1 MQTVEHA
8 WSFFRDTM
16 ASYELKELS
25 QDELRKRLYQTF
37 KNRGVLD
44 TLKTQLRNQL
54 IRELKYPTLRGEL
67 RSQPLAIEGSSLL
80 ARASNSLVADHLH
93 RSGYEYSLSVFYP
106 ECGLQQEKLFTVQD
120 LLQLMKINSKSK
132 LYKSLTSDIQ
142 QANNKGVLMQI
153 LMELTDHH
161 MCKESRDVETQTIS
175 TPLYKESLVD
185 KLRLIDR
192 EFAEIYP
199 QRLRLESSEAKLT
212 EYRKQMEEQL
222 QTEMATKLQY
232 FKEVE
237 IAKIRLEE
245 KESSRKELAAMRQEL
260 EKRYQTKS
268 EGLMSREKNAIERLQ
283 MHQEIEAKET
293 YSQRQSLLKDIEM
306 VRSRE
311 MELKQRIEA
320 FELSQKLQEE
330 KNKSIEEALRCRELA
345 VRNIEDTYDQKLKNE
360 LLKYQ
365 IELKEEYVKRTH
377 KVTEDE
383 NKNKEEAI
391 RLQEKTSVIDL
402 KKEEIHKAV
411 SRAEELELELNS
423 ANVQVSV
430 LTRQNQL
437 LTENLKE
444 TKDYPQLKAEKL
456 ELQTQIKF
464 LNQHSEE
471 SQKELQQ
478 LRDRLSYPTAE
489 QIALQ
494 AELRR
499 AENARKFD
507 QDEFKTHKELLEN
520 QLQNEADRC
529 AKLTSQLLSCEDT
542 TKRLN
547 GQVEELTL
555 QLQQTQL
562 ALENEVYRNPKP
574 SLVDRSVLA
583 LSADGIVP
591 HDVYVDDALLRPLS
605 DYFEAGGGSST
616 RYQQPVEK
624 VSSSPNSDIEFVA
637 TTKARIKEL
646 EKEAA
651 YLEEAYRNYQKRL
664 IHTAVRSSSQVR
676 PRSPPSPS
684 IALRQIPSTSHHKVI
699 FKESFIPQ
707 QPKTMGLTRQA
718 FSEIS
723 IHGTNLI
730 TDNIPVQ
737 SYVSSPR
744 RLSSTPLS
752 RVEKLSRNRI
762 VSEDKSGSY
771 LGSPHHS
778 PRCLSP
784 IQKTEHLSSAV
795 SAPSTLAPPVPIL
808 NRHLTSPQQPPA
820 FSADF
825 SDSSKPQKLLFEDLE
840 ESDSSLHNQEGISEQ
855 AENDVPHPSGDIINW
870 GQVTAIVPV
879 MATSQQDLVVE
890 EEKQSESEERRARD
904 ESGGQERQEA
914 VDREQKEIAVG
925 MEKKILMEEPQG
937 MDENQEESKMN
948 KLELG
953 APSEQ
958 LLSAEAPSTDP
969 SANPLE
975 KYMQIILQ
983 SKDQELAD
991 KNSGKEEVEDVSLLK
1006 SLSNERDDSIAAVSA
1021 EEPEEDFW

>member
-1 MQTVEHA
+1 
-8 WSFFRDTM
+8 M
-16 ASYELKELS
+16 ASHELKELS

-54 IRELKYPTLRGEL
+54 IRELKNPTLRGEL
-67 RSQPLAIEGSSLL
+67 RSQPLAVEGGSLL

-120 LLQLMKINSKSK
+120 LLQLMKINPKSK

-142 QANNKGVLMQI
+142 QENKKGFLMQI
-153 LMELTDHH
+153 LMELTNHH
-161 MCKESRDVETQTIS
+161 MCKESHDVETQTIS
-175 TPLYKESLVD
+175 TQPYRESLVD

-199 QRLRLESSEAKLT
+199 QRQRLESLEAKLT
-212 EYRKQMEEQL
+212 ECRKQMEQQL
-222 QTEMATKLQY
+222 QSEMATKLQY

-245 KESSRKELAAMRQEL
+245 KENSRKELVAMQQEL
-260 EKRYQTKS
+260 EKRFQMKS

-293 YSQRQSLLKDIEM
+293 YSQRQGLLKDIEM

-365 IELKEEYVKRTH
+365 IELKEEYVKRTR

-383 NKNKEEAI
+383 KKNKEEAI
-391 RLQEKTSVIDL
+391 RLREEASVIDS

-411 SRAEELELELNS
+411 SRVEELELELNS
-423 ANVQVSV
+423 ANAQVSV

-464 LNQHSEE
+464 LRQQLEE
-471 SQKELQQ
+471 SHKELQQ
-478 LRDRLSYPTAE
+478 LRDKLSYPTAE

-499 AENARKFD
+499 AENGRKFD
-507 QDEFKTHKELLEN
+507 QDEFKTHKELLEK

-529 AKLTSQLLSCEDT
+529 AKLTSQLLNCEDT
-542 TKRLN
+542 TRRLN
-547 GQVEELTL
+547 GQVEELKL

-562 ALENEVYRNPKP
+562 
-574 SLVDRSVLA
+574 
-583 LSADGIVP
+583 
-591 HDVYVDDALLRPLS
+591 
-605 DYFEAGGGSST
+605 GGGSST
-616 RYQQPVEK
+616 RYRQPVGK
-624 VSSSPNSDIEFVA
+624 VSSSPDSDIEFVA
-637 TTKARIKEL
+637 MTKMRIKEL

-664 IHTAVRSSSQVR
+664 THSAVRSSPQVR
-676 PRSPPSPS
+676 TRSPPSLS
-684 IALRQIPSTSHHKVI
+684 TALSRIPCTSHQKVTFREHI
-699 FKESFIPQ
+699 IPQ
-707 QPKTMGLTRQA
+707 QPKMMGRA
-718 FSEIS
+718 FSEIN
-723 IHGTNLI
+723 IHGTDLI
-730 TDNIPVQ
+730 ADSIPVQ

-752 RVEKLSRNRI
+752 QVDRMSRNRI

-771 LGSPHHS
+771 LCSPHHS

-784 IQKTEHLSSAV
+784 IQKPEHLSSAV
-795 SAPSTLAPPVPIL
+795 PAPSTLVPEVPIV
-808 NRHLTSPQQPPA
+808 NRHTTSTQQLPA
-820 FSADF
+820 ISADF

-840 ESDSSLHNQEGISEQ
+840 ESDSSLHNQEDIPEQ
-855 AENDVPHPSGDIINW
+855 AENDAPFPSGDINNW
-870 GQVTAIVPV
+870 NQVTATVPV
-879 MATSQQDLVVE
+879 IATSQQVSVVE
-890 EEKQSESEERRARD
+890 EEKQSEAEERREKD
-904 ESGGQERQEA
+904 ESEGQDSREA
-914 VDREQKEIAVG
+914 IDREQKEIVVVEE
-925 MEKKILMEEPQG
+925 EKKSLFQELMEEPQG
-937 MDENQEESKMN
+937 MDENQEETKMD
-948 KLELG
+948 KLELSV
-953 APSEQ
+953 PSEKVP
-958 LLSAEAPSTDP
+958 SADS

-983 SKDQELAD
+983 SKDHELAN

-1006 SLSNERDDSIAAVSA
+1006 SLSNERDDSIAAISA

>member
-1 MQTVEHA
+1 
-8 WSFFRDTM
+8 M
-16 ASYELKELS
+16 ASHELKELS

-54 IRELKYPTLRGEL
+54 IRELKNPTLRGEL
-67 RSQPLAIEGSSLL
+67 RSQPLAVEGGSLL

-120 LLQLMKINSKSK
+120 LLQLMKINPKSK

-142 QANNKGVLMQI
+142 QENKKGFLMQI
-153 LMELTDHH
+153 LMELTNHH
-161 MCKESRDVETQTIS
+161 MCKESHDVETQTIS
-175 TPLYKESLVD
+175 TQPYRESLVD

-199 QRLRLESSEAKLT
+199 QRQRLESLEAKLT
-212 EYRKQMEEQL
+212 ECRKQMEQQL
-222 QTEMATKLQY
+222 QSEMATKLQY

-245 KESSRKELAAMRQEL
+245 KENSRKELVAMQQEL
-260 EKRYQTKS
+260 EKRFQMKS

-293 YSQRQSLLKDIEM
+293 YSQRQGLLKDIEM

-365 IELKEEYVKRTH
+365 IELKEEYVKRTR

-383 NKNKEEAI
+383 KKNKEEAI
-391 RLQEKTSVIDL
+391 RLREEASVIDS

-411 SRAEELELELNS
+411 SRVEELELELNS
-423 ANVQVSV
+423 ANAQVSV

-464 LNQHSEE
+464 LRQQLEE
-471 SQKELQQ
+471 SHKELQQ
-478 LRDRLSYPTAE
+478 LRDKLSYPTAE

-499 AENARKFD
+499 AENGRKFD
-507 QDEFKTHKELLEN
+507 QDEFKTHKELLEK

-529 AKLTSQLLSCEDT
+529 AKLTSQLLNCEDT
-542 TKRLN
+542 TRRLN
-547 GQVEELTL
+547 GQVEELKL

-562 ALENEVYRNPKP
+562 A
-574 SLVDRSVLA
+574 
-583 LSADGIVP
+583 
-591 HDVYVDDALLRPLS
+591 
-605 DYFEAGGGSST
+605 GGGSST
-616 RYQQPVEK
+616 RYRQPVGK
-624 VSSSPNSDIEFVA
+624 VSSSPDSDIEFVA
-637 TTKARIKEL
+637 MTKMRIKEL

-664 IHTAVRSSSQVR
+664 THSAVRSSPQVR
-676 PRSPPSPS
+676 TRSPPSLS
-684 IALRQIPSTSHHKVI
+684 TALSRIPCTSHQKVTFREHI
-699 FKESFIPQ
+699 IPQ
-707 QPKTMGLTRQA
+707 QPKMMGRA
-718 FSEIS
+718 FSEIN
-723 IHGTNLI
+723 IHGTDLI
-730 TDNIPVQ
+730 ADSIPVQ

-752 RVEKLSRNRI
+752 QVDRMSRNRI

-771 LGSPHHS
+771 LCSPHHS

-784 IQKTEHLSSAV
+784 IQKPEHLSSAV
-795 SAPSTLAPPVPIL
+795 PAPSTLVPEVPIV
-808 NRHLTSPQQPPA
+808 NRHTTSTQQLPA
-820 FSADF
+820 ISADF

-840 ESDSSLHNQEGISEQ
+840 ESDSSLHNQEDIPEQ
-855 AENDVPHPSGDIINW
+855 AENDAPFPSGDINNW
-870 GQVTAIVPV
+870 NQVTATVPV
-879 MATSQQDLVVE
+879 IATSQQVSVVE
-890 EEKQSESEERRARD
+890 EEKQSEAEERREKD
-904 ESGGQERQEA
+904 ESEGQDSREA
-914 VDREQKEIAVG
+914 IDREQKEIVVVEE
-925 MEKKILMEEPQG
+925 EKKSLFQELMEEPQG
-937 MDENQEESKMN
+937 MDENQEETKMD
-948 KLELG
+948 KLELSV
-953 APSEQ
+953 PSEKVP
-958 LLSAEAPSTDP
+958 SADS

-983 SKDQELAD
+983 SKDHELAN

-1006 SLSNERDDSIAAVSA
+1006 SLSNERDDSIAAISA

>member
-1 MQTVEHA
+1 
-8 WSFFRDTM
+8 M
-16 ASYELKELS
+16 ASHELKELS

-54 IRELKYPTLRGEL
+54 IRELKNPTLRGEL
-67 RSQPLAIEGSSLL
+67 RSQPLAVEGGSLL

-120 LLQLMKINSKSK
+120 LLQLMKINPKSK

-142 QANNKGVLMQI
+142 QENKKGFLMQI
-153 LMELTDHH
+153 LMELTNHH
-161 MCKESRDVETQTIS
+161 MCKESHDVETQTIS
-175 TPLYKESLVD
+175 TQPYRESLVD

-199 QRLRLESSEAKLT
+199 QRQRLESLEAKLT
-212 EYRKQMEEQL
+212 ECRKQMEQQL
-222 QTEMATKLQY
+222 QSEMATKLQY

-245 KESSRKELAAMRQEL
+245 KENSRKELVAMQQEL
-260 EKRYQTKS
+260 EKRFQMKS

-293 YSQRQSLLKDIEM
+293 YSQRQGLLKDIEM

-365 IELKEEYVKRTH
+365 IELKEEYVKRTR

-383 NKNKEEAI
+383 KKNKEEAI
-391 RLQEKTSVIDL
+391 RLREEASVIDS

-411 SRAEELELELNS
+411 SRVEELELELNS
-423 ANVQVSV
+423 ANAQVSV

-464 LNQHSEE
+464 LRQQLEE
-471 SQKELQQ
+471 SHKELQQ
-478 LRDRLSYPTAE
+478 LRDKLSYPTAE

-499 AENARKFD
+499 AENGRKFD
-507 QDEFKTHKELLEN
+507 QDEFKTHKELLEK

-529 AKLTSQLLSCEDT
+529 AKLTSQLLNCEDT
-542 TKRLN
+542 TRRLN
-547 GQVEELTL
+547 GQVEELKL

-562 ALENEVYRNPKP
+562 
-574 SLVDRSVLA
+574 
-583 LSADGIVP
+583 
-591 HDVYVDDALLRPLS
+591 
-605 DYFEAGGGSST
+605 
-616 RYQQPVEK
+616 
-624 VSSSPNSDIEFVA
+624 
-637 TTKARIKEL
+637 
-646 EKEAA
+646 
-651 YLEEAYRNYQKRL
+651 
-664 IHTAVRSSSQVR
+664 
-676 PRSPPSPS
+676 
-684 IALRQIPSTSHHKVI
+684 
-699 FKESFIPQ
+699 
-707 QPKTMGLTRQA
+707 
-718 FSEIS
+718 
-723 IHGTNLI
+723 
-730 TDNIPVQ
+730 
-737 SYVSSPR
+737 
-744 RLSSTPLS
+744 
-752 RVEKLSRNRI
+752 
-762 VSEDKSGSY
+762 DKSGSY
-771 LGSPHHS
+771 LCSPHHS

-784 IQKTEHLSSAV
+784 IQKPEHLSSAV
-795 SAPSTLAPPVPIL
+795 PAPSTLVPEVPIV
-808 NRHLTSPQQPPA
+808 NRHTTSTQQLPA
-820 FSADF
+820 ISADF

-840 ESDSSLHNQEGISEQ
+840 ESDSSLHNQEDIPEQ
-855 AENDVPHPSGDIINW
+855 AENDAPFPSGDINNW
-870 GQVTAIVPV
+870 NQVTATVPV
-879 MATSQQDLVVE
+879 IATSQQVSVVE
-890 EEKQSESEERRARD
+890 EEKQSEAEERREKD
-904 ESGGQERQEA
+904 ESEGQDSREA
-914 VDREQKEIAVG
+914 IDREQKEIVVVEE
-925 MEKKILMEEPQG
+925 EKKSLFQELMEEPQG
-937 MDENQEESKMN
+937 MDENQEETKMD
-948 KLELG
+948 KLELSV
-953 APSEQ
+953 PSEKVP
-958 LLSAEAPSTDP
+958 SADS

-983 SKDQELAD
+983 SKDHELAN

-1006 SLSNERDDSIAAVSA
+1006 SLSNERDDSIAAISA

>member
-1 MQTVEHA
+1 
-8 WSFFRDTM
+8 M
-16 ASYELKELS
+16 ASHELKELS

-54 IRELKYPTLRGEL
+54 IRELKNPTLRGEL
-67 RSQPLAIEGSSLL
+67 RSQPLAVEGGSLL

-120 LLQLMKINSKSK
+120 LLQLMKINPKSK

-142 QANNKGVLMQI
+142 QENKKGFLMQI
-153 LMELTDHH
+153 LMELTNHH
-161 MCKESRDVETQTIS
+161 MCKESHDVETQTIS
-175 TPLYKESLVD
+175 TQPYRESLVD

-199 QRLRLESSEAKLT
+199 QRQRLESLEAKLT
-212 EYRKQMEEQL
+212 ECRKQMEQQL
-222 QTEMATKLQY
+222 QSEMATKLQY

-245 KESSRKELAAMRQEL
+245 KENSRKELVAMQQEL
-260 EKRYQTKS
+260 EKRFQMKS

-293 YSQRQSLLKDIEM
+293 YSQRQGLLKDIEM

-365 IELKEEYVKRTH
+365 IELKEEYVKRTR

-383 NKNKEEAI
+383 KKNKEEAI
-391 RLQEKTSVIDL
+391 RLREEASVIDS

-411 SRAEELELELNS
+411 SRVEELELELNS
-423 ANVQVSV
+423 ANAQVSV

-464 LNQHSEE
+464 LRQQLEE
-471 SQKELQQ
+471 SHKELQQ
-478 LRDRLSYPTAE
+478 LRDKLSYPTAE

-499 AENARKFD
+499 AENGRKFD
-507 QDEFKTHKELLEN
+507 QDEFKTHKELLEK

-529 AKLTSQLLSCEDT
+529 AKLTSQLLNCEDT
-542 TKRLN
+542 TRRLN
-547 GQVEELTL
+547 GQVEELKL

-574 SLVDRSVLA
+574 SLVDRSLLA
-583 LSADGIVP
+583 LSADSVVP
-591 HDVYVDDALLRPLS
+591 HDVHVDGALLRPLS

-616 RYQQPVEK
+616 RYRQPVGK
-624 VSSSPNSDIEFVA
+624 VSSSPDSDIEFVA
-637 TTKARIKEL
+637 MTKMRIKEL

-664 IHTAVRSSSQVR
+664 THSAVRSSPQVR
-676 PRSPPSPS
+676 TRSPPSLS
-684 IALRQIPSTSHHKVI
+684 TALSRIPCTSHQKVTFREHI
-699 FKESFIPQ
+699 IPQ
-707 QPKTMGLTRQA
+707 QPKMMGRA
-718 FSEIS
+718 FSEIN
-723 IHGTNLI
+723 IHGTDLI
-730 TDNIPVQ
+730 ADSIPVQ

-752 RVEKLSRNRI
+752 QVDRMSRNRI

-771 LGSPHHS
+771 LCSPHHS

-784 IQKTEHLSSAV
+784 IQKPEHLSSAV
-795 SAPSTLAPPVPIL
+795 PAPSTLVPEVPIV
-808 NRHLTSPQQPPA
+808 NRHTTSTQQLPA
-820 FSADF
+820 ISADF

-840 ESDSSLHNQEGISEQ
+840 ESDSSLHNQEDIPEQ
-855 AENDVPHPSGDIINW
+855 AENDAPFPSGDINNW
-870 GQVTAIVPV
+870 NQVTATVPV
-879 MATSQQDLVVE
+879 IATSQQVSVVE
-890 EEKQSESEERRARD
+890 EEKQSEAEERREKD
-904 ESGGQERQEA
+904 ESEGQDSREA
-914 VDREQKEIAVG
+914 IDREQKEIVVVEE
-925 MEKKILMEEPQG
+925 EKKELMEEPQG
-937 MDENQEESKMN
+937 MDENQEETKMD
-948 KLELG
+948 KLELSV
-953 APSEQ
+953 PSEKVP
-958 LLSAEAPSTDP
+958 SADS

-983 SKDQELAD
+983 SKDHELAN

-1006 SLSNERDDSIAAVSA
+1006 SLSNERDDSIAAISA

>member
-562 ALENEVYRNPKP
+562 
-574 SLVDRSVLA
+574 
-583 LSADGIVP
+583 
-591 HDVYVDDALLRPLS
+591 
-605 DYFEAGGGSST
+605 GGGSST

-1006 SLSNERDDSIAAVSA
+1006 SLSNERDDRMERSRRWHACTEASTGNS
-1021 EEPEEDFW
+1021 